1 MSFWIFISCIQNPSS
16 TRAEIPTMYKRSYG
30 WKFSGSL
37 AGSPR
42 ILRVVWWFMMLRK
55 KDAARRAKVW
65 VAWAVSETMVPTFQ
79 RLKKTFLQYRLPSL
93 IYIYLYIYGSRLFQ
107 VLFDTCQHVPIFAQL
122 SPWFLHVSFTFLA
135 AKISLEFWETDIGLL
150 FFWLYS
156 SGCQARQMHLL
167 TAMYKN
173 TQQIS
178 CIFQKNWTSM
188 VFLQTCYILT

>member
-1 MSFWIFISCIQNPSS
+1 MFTQRESSNGLVIYTRIYSCICVWMSFWIFISCIQNPSS
-16 TRAEIPTMYKRSYG
+16 TRAEIPTMYKWSYG

-79 RLKKTFLQYRLPSL
+79 RLKKRFDNIDYHHLY
-93 IYIYLYIYGSRLFQ
+93 IYIYIYGFRLFQ
-107 VLFDTCQHVPIFAQL
+107 VLFDICQHVPIFAQV
-122 SPWFLHVSFTFLA
+122 SPWFLHVSFTLLA

-150 FFWLYS
+150 FFLAFFKRMPS
-156 SGCQARQMHLL
+156 
-167 TAMYKN
+167 
-173 TQQIS
+173 
-178 CIFQKNWTSM
+178 
-188 VFLQTCYILT
+188 